1 MRQVLRPLLVLHP
14 DAAFREQVRRAG
26 GKRFEYVEVGGW
38 DELRELVRGSP
49 PAALIVVDPYEEDG
63 DELSATLR
71 ALLLE
76 FPSAT
81 VVAAL
86 ALRPQRYRDLR
97 TLGSWGVADIIV
109 RGEDDTVEA
118 MGRRL
123 RAIQGRPLQSL
134 LERSLPPNTSGQAR
148 ALLMAAAEVVSTGGQ
163 AKELARMLYLSP
175 RTLLRWCERAELPP
189 PRRILVWMRVLM
201 AAELLDDPGRTV
213 SSVAH
218 ACGYSSDNS
227 LRRAL
232 QDFLNTT
239 PTVLRR
245 EGAFGIAS
253 RAFLADLAE
262 VRDHATVSLSAYR
275 ASERGMSATG
285 TGRARSFRG

>member
-1 MRQVLRPLLVLHP
+1 MRQVLRPLLVLHA
-14 DAAFREQVRRAG
+14 DASFREQVRRAG
-26 GKRFEYVEVGGW
+26 GKRFDYVHVQAWE
-38 DELRELVRGSP
+38 ELRELVRTSP
-49 PAALIVVDPYEEDG
+49 PAALIVVDPYEERG
-63 DELSATLR
+63 DELSGTLR

-81 VVAAL
+81 VIAAL
-86 ALRPQRYRDLR
+86 ALRPDRYRDLR
-97 TLGSWGVADIIV
+97 TLGAWGVADVIV
-109 RGEDDTVEA
+109 RGEDDTTEA
-118 MGRRL
+118 IARRL

-134 LERSLPPNTSGQAR
+134 LERSLPANTSGQAR

-232 QDFLNTT
+232 QDFLDTT
-239 PTVLRR
+239 PTTLRR
-245 EGAFGIAS
+245 EGAFSAAS
-253 RAFLADLAE
+253 RAFLRDLAE
-262 VRDHATVSLSAYR
+262 TRGRTPLSLSAYR
-275 ASERGMSATG
+275 AS
-285 TGRARSFRG
+285 

>member
-1 MRQVLRPLLVLHP
+1 MRQVLRPLLVLHA
-14 DAAFREQVRRAG
+14 DASFREQVRKAG
-26 GKRFEYVEVGGW
+26 GKRFDYVQVEEW
-38 DELRELVRGSP
+38 DQMRELVRTSP
-49 PAALIVVDPYEEDG
+49 PAALIVVDPYEDAG
-63 DELSATLR
+63 DELSASLR

-81 VVAAL
+81 VIAAL
-86 ALRPQRYRDLR
+86 ALRPDRYRDLR
-97 TLGSWGVADIIV
+97 TLGAWGVADVIV
-109 RGEDDTVEA
+109 RGEDDTTDA
-118 MGRRL
+118 IARRL

-134 LERSLPPNTSGQAR
+134 LERSLPGNTSGQAR

-163 AKELARMLYLSP
+163 ARELARMLYLSP

-232 QDFLNTT
+232 QDFLDTT
-239 PTVLRR
+239 PTTLRR
-245 EGAFGIAS
+245 EGAFSTAS
-253 RAFLADLAE
+253 RAFLKDLAE
-262 VRDHATVSLSAYR
+262 SRDQATFSLSAYR
-275 ASERGMSATG
+275 VS
-285 TGRARSFRG
+285 

>member
-1 MRQVLRPLLVLHP
+1 MRRVRRPLLVLHP
-14 DAAFREQVRRAG
+14 DAAFREQVRKAG
-26 GKRFEYVEVGGW
+26 GKRFEFVQVHAWES
-38 DELRELVRGSP
+38 LRELVRSSP
-49 PAALIVVDPYEEDG
+49 PAALIVVDPYESDG
-63 DELSATLR
+63 LDLSATLR

-81 VVAAL
+81 VIAAL
-86 ALRPQRYRDLR
+86 ALRPDRYRDLR
-97 TLGSWGVADIIV
+97 TLGAWGVADIIV
-109 RGEDDTVEA
+109 RGEDDTTEA
-118 MGRRL
+118 MARRL

-163 AKELARMLYLSP
+163 AKEMAKMLYLSP

-232 QDFLNTT
+232 QDFLETT
-239 PTVLRR
+239 PTTLRR

-253 RAFLADLAE
+253 QAFLEDLSRSRE
-262 VRDHATVSLSAYR
+262 VTALSL
-275 ASERGMSATG
+275 T
-285 TGRARSFRG
+285 T